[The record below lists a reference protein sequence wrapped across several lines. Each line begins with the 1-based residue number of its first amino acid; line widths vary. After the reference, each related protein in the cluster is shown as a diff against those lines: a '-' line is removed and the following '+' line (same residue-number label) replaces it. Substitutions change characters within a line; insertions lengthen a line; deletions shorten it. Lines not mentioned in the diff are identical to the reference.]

1 MKIHEYNEMMAY
13 MLRPRQKFAIGGG
26 VVEGEDLGSREGF
39 DAPRTVLFDDDKLVA
54 EWRKQLTGK
63 DPLKWNVFLVK
74 KFGESGRKTLDSR
87 IIRKFKIEN
96 IPWDPGKEFSIARY
110 KAVEKL
116 VDEHNLSDK
125 FLYNKQDIYKELNLS
140 RLTRNEYPE
149 IFKLFDTL
157 ESKDDKVK
165 KAFDK
170 IVDENL
176 TIYRPKKLRASSG
189 QKGGLLK
196 QMISDIVS
204 PKTGSLQK
212 VSTPLYIQKVLNT
225 HQDYLDMKD
234 DFDYLDKYQS
244 SNFVNKSFN
253 EALEYSQYSRGGLD
267 IKNLTEFKGSYA
279 NPDKQIY
286 SFAARHAYL
295 NNKKG
300 TPSQIKFFK
309 LDKKGNPV
317 GKELNFNELPK
328 DAKTSARMLDSK
340 KYGFTYKD
348 KFFNQNTLKTEGFKS
363 GLFDEVYDLV
373 KKGQKLVPNPNNP
386 SEQITLRKLLQDTG
400 DKLTIGHNDAKGGIT
415 KQPFNNLRI
424 ESGKLNLS
432 LYGAYS
438 RVKNKQLRKLI
449 VDNLAIQFPSIKE
462 KGDKYEQAFIKEQ
475 SNIVKNLNKEKVS
488 LSPYRAAGTKVIK
501 DLGEDF
507 FKKSKSFQKQAL
519 RVAGIRATDNQKTII
534 KKINEAPLPIKV
546 KSLILPIAIGATAIT
561 GADLMTG
568 PVQAAEAGEGEL
580 PAQINQIDEGF
591 TNTEKLLA
599 GTTAGAAIAA
609 RKPLLRTL
617 GKVVRPFGF
626 PSVAAGFAAGE
637 LLSDDPN
644 LGIAGA
650 ELLAPELTKQV
661 GVRGFLANPF
671 QLAEKASR
679 FGKIGRGIASLARA
693 PAMFTPIGLT
703 LLGAEGIM
711 MGMKEQDRI
720 NLMRE
725 TDPEA
730 YQEYLAEQ
738 EDLLGESA

>member
-1 MKIHEYNEMMAY
+1 MDLFDDEEVTTADKIDRPQRALDREAIDDFMKRNPMA
-13 MLRPRQKFAIGGG
+13 GGG
-26 VVEGEDLGSREGF
+26 MLVQPSADGSRPGYA
-39 DAPRTVLFDDDKLVA
+39 APRKILIDDDKLVA
-54 EWRKQLTGK
+54 EWRKQLTKK

-74 KFGESGRKTLDSR
+74 KFGDSGRKTLDSR
-87 IIRKFKIEN
+87 IVRKFQREK
-96 IPWDPGKEFSIARY
+96 IPWNPGEEFSKARY
-110 KAVEKL
+110 NSVKKL
-116 VDEHNLSDK
+116 IDEHNLSDK

-140 RLTRNEYPE
+140 KLSRNEYPE
-149 IFKLFDTL
+149 IFELFDTL
-157 ESKDDKVK
+157 DKKEDKVK

-295 NNKKG
+295 NNRQG

-317 GKELNFNELPK
+317 GDALNFNELPR

-363 GLFDEVYDLV
+363 GLFKEVYDLV
-373 KKGQKLVPNPNNP
+373 KKGQMLVPDPNNP
-386 SEQITLRKLLQDTG
+386 SEKITLRKLLQDAG
-400 DKLTIGHNDAKGGIT
+400 DKLTIGHNDAKGGIA
-415 KQPFNNLRI
+415 KLPFTNLRI
-424 ESGKLNLS
+424 EPGKLNLS

-438 RVKNKQLRKLI
+438 RVKNRELRKLI

-519 RVAGIRATDNQKTII
+519 RVSGIRATDNQKTI
-534 KKINEAPLPIKV
+534 
-546 KSLILPIAIGATAIT
+546 
-561 GADLMTG
+561 
-568 PVQAAEAGEGEL
+568 
-580 PAQINQIDEGF
+580 F
-591 TNTEKLLA
+591 
-599 GTTAGAAIAA
+599 
-609 RKPLLRTL
+609 
-617 GKVVRPFGF
+617 
-626 PSVAAGFAAGE
+626 
-637 LLSDDPN
+637 
-644 LGIAGA
+644 
-650 ELLAPELTKQV
+650 
-661 GVRGFLANPF
+661 
-671 QLAEKASR
+671 
-679 FGKIGRGIASLARA
+679 
-693 PAMFTPIGLT
+693 
-703 LLGAEGIM
+703 
-711 MGMKEQDRI
+711 
-720 NLMRE
+720 
-725 TDPEA
+725 
-730 YQEYLAEQ
+730 
-738 EDLLGESA
+738 